1 MDIYLCSYRYHSW
14 WKKNAPVCNCW
25 QLWNTANFMRSIN
38 HLPTGAGF
46 QNHPQYHYSLGYFVF
61 SIFCG
66 LAPHQKH
73 TYDRITLWIT
83 ICYGTW
89 MNIVFSFEQSITGW
103 WFQPLLKNI
112 SQLGWLFP
120 TYGKMFQTTN
130 QIIIINNLYIL
141 IRSITM
147 FNYQWETEVHQPG
160 PPTGRKWS
168 KYTEHLH
175 YIKYHVHHFGMV
187 PYLCRCSFAVQK
199 WLSVFDP
206 LISHEIATT
215 HPASSR
221 VAAKGGA
228 QTPQPAVVAPW
239 NPTLRV
245 YRPCRTLQDKAGQR
259 VIVLA
264 PFAWKHWI
272 VHPHLPVMLGWPK
285 VHDHLGVILG
295 DSHQIWWKVVI

>member
-147 FNYQWETEVHQPG
+147 FNYQWETGANGPSILNICTISSIMFIILAWFPIYAAVLLLSRSDCPCLIHWFPMKSLQLIQLQAGSLLKAELKHLSQQWLLPG
-160 PPTGRKWS
+160 IQRW
-168 KYTEHLH
+168 EF
-175 YIKYHVHHFGMV
+175 I
-187 PYLCRCSFAVQK
+187 
-199 WLSVFDP
+199 DP
-206 LISHEIATT
+206 AGH
-215 HPASSR
+215 
-221 VAAKGGA
+221 
-228 QTPQPAVVAPW
+228 
-239 NPTLRV
+239 
-245 YRPCRTLQDKAGQR
+245 CRTKQDKG
-259 VIVLA
+259 
-264 PFAWKHWI
+264 
-272 VHPHLPVMLGWPK
+272 
-285 VHDHLGVILG
+285 
-295 DSHQIWWKVVI
+295 S